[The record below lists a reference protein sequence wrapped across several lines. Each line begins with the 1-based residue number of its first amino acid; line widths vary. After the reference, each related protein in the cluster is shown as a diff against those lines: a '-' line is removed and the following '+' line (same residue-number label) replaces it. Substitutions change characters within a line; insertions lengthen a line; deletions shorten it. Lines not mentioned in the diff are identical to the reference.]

1 MATEEEIKKLAYA
14 IWEEEGRP
22 EGKDKEHY
30 FRARQILGQT
40 PTRLLK
46 PAALLPAF
54 PAMLTIPAYCLKCHA
69 RRNIKNP
76 RQVEMKNGRA
86 AWQGTCPVC
95 GSKMFRIHKA

>member
-1 MATEEEIKKLAYA
+1 MATEEEIAKLAYA

-30 FRARQILGQT
+30 FRARQILEQT

-46 PAALLPAF
+46 PAAPLPAF
-54 PAMLTIPAYCLKCHA
+54 PAPSTIPAYCLKCQA
-69 RRNIKNP
+69 RRNIKDLRP
-76 RQVEMKNGRA
+76 VTMKNGRS